1 MRGMTRPRDPGQP
14 GLPLE
19 VLPGL
24 VEVEALARE
33 LLVAEGTRLAHV
45 RTAGFVASR
54 LAVLFDPEE
63 AELLVAAA
71 TLHDIGYAQRIART
85 GFHPLDGGAF
95 LLAEGYPQ
103 RLAGLVANHSLA
115 ILTADEHGIHDLAE
129 QFPREEGLLADAL
142 AYADMHSAPDGRLIP
157 VEHRLADIA
166 RRHDDQAEATRAGQ
180 LRAAMARVGAAL
192 LTAQQG
198 ERVGNST
205 HADVV
210 HAHRRRWAASFRWS
224 SSTGDSRVIQ
234 GHPANGPELGD
245 PPLSAQFDVWWSAE
259 AQYSLEL
266 ERYSYDASGRTGA
279 REVALRLAHLRS
291 RADRDRDRYFRQAL
305 R

>member
-1 MRGMTRPRDPGQP
+1 MARPRDPAQP
-14 GLPLE
+14 GLPWE
-19 VLPGL
+19 ILPGL

-33 LLVAEGTRLAHV
+33 LLLAEGTRLAHV
-45 RTAGFVASR
+45 RTAGFVAAR

-142 AYADMHSAPDGRLIP
+142 AYADMHSAPDGRIIP
-157 VEHRLADIA
+157 VQRRLADIA
-166 RRHDDQAEATRAGQ
+166 RRHDDPVQATRADQ

-192 LTAQQG
+192 LATQQG
-198 ERVGNST
+198 DRVGHST
-205 HADVV
+205 RADVG
-210 HAHRRRWAASFRWS
+210 HAHHQRWAARFRWS
-224 SSTGDSRVIQ
+224 SSGGESRVLQ
-234 GHPANGPELGD
+234 GPPASGPELGD
-245 PPLSAQFDVWWSAE
+245 TPLSAQFDVWWSAE
-259 AQYSLEL
+259 ARYSLEL
-266 ERYSYDASGRTGA
+266 ERYSYDASNRTSA
-279 REVALRLAHLRS
+279 REAALRLAHLRS

>member
-1 MRGMTRPRDPGQP
+1 MARPRDPAQP
-14 GLPLE
+14 ALPWE

-142 AYADMHSAPDGRLIP
+142 AYADMHSAPDGRIIP
-157 VEHRLADIA
+157 IEHRLADIA
-166 RRHDDQAEATRAGQ
+166 RRHDDPVEATRAGQ

-192 LTAQQG
+192 LAAQQG
-198 ERVGNST
+198 ERIGHPG
-205 HADVV
+205 HAQVA
-210 HAHRRRWAASFRWS
+210 HAHRGRWAASLHRS
-224 SSTGDSRVIQ
+224 ASAGRSRVTQ
-234 GHPANGPELGD
+234 DQHASDPEHGD
-245 PPLSAQFDVWWSAE
+245 APLSAQFDVWWSAE
-259 AQYSLEL
+259 ARYSLEL
-266 ERYSYDASGRTGA
+266 ERYSYDASNRTGA
-279 REVALRLAHLRS
+279 REAALRLAHLRS
-291 RADRDRDRYFRQAL
+291 RADRDRDSYFRQAL